1 MAKREPTPF
10 EQLLPAR
17 EFRAGK
23 LLRAILWAT
32 TGSLLL
38 VGLFFC
44 VYLAVDLVIHGGR
57 LFLPKSALPE
67 LEKIAGALPENSIQ
81 TGNSDVLVAGRGVL
95 PAVWSDRT
103 RFWGPLTAWAYRRAS
118 WLQTDT
124 EALVSLVLIGGL
136 LALVANRCFSRARHL
151 CLRDALDRVTRL
163 RLQLHR
169 QVLRLGPSDLEGT
182 EHAAG
187 MKLFVDDANSLREA
201 LFQRADCL
209 TRDPFQL
216 ALLLVVPLAVAPILT
231 LQCAIPLLACG
242 YIVREAAKRA
252 RANERLAT
260 AHADHEL
267 DLLAESLQK
276 TRLIRG
282 YGMDEFE
289 RRQFERYLLRYE
301 TIVASVLHAR
311 RRAER
316 WQMAIACVVVAFVL
330 FLLGGKVLFAPY
342 GLSVAS
348 AVLILATFAAAGF
361 PLARLSGLRREMSSG
376 REAAVR
382 IQNYLAKIPEVGQAV
397 GAKFLA
403 PLAKSL
409 ELEAV
414 KYAVDGRP
422 VLDGF
427 SVRLDA
433 GRQIGL
439 IATNPLEARAVAFL
453 LPRFIEP
460 QSGRVLIDH
469 EDIGWVTLE
478 SLRAETVFVGGRDPF
493 FTGTVAENLAAGDSR
508 YSLMDLTE
516 AAKLAHAHSFI
527 QKLPQGYETVI
538 GEHGEALDAGQAFRL
553 GLARALLRKP
563 ALLIIEEPP
572 AHLLDEETKALI
584 DDAYLRIAPG
594 RTVIYLPTRLTTI
607 RRCDPL
613 VLIHKGKLEAVGPR
627 ARMVQH
633 SPLYVHWEYMNFNE
647 FRHELEG
654 GGSPPGTNS

>member
-1 MAKREPTPF
+1 MTTREPTPF
-10 EQLLPAR
+10 EQLLPVR

-32 TGSLLL
+32 FGTICF
-38 VGLFFC
+38 VGLFVC
-44 VYLAVDLVIHGGR
+44 TYIAVDLVARGGR
-57 LFLPKSALPE
+57 EHVSTLSLWDIDWSRPAQPEPPPPVPLPNAPPRRNVFPE
-67 LEKIAGALPENSIQ
+67 IWGPIIAGTFNKLSFIDSDSGALI
-81 TGNSDVLVAGRGVL
+81 L
-95 PAVWSDRT
+95 
-103 RFWGPLTAWAYRRAS
+103 
-118 WLQTDT
+118 
-124 EALVSLVLIGGL
+124 LVLCGALLGL
-136 LALVANRCFSRARHL
+136 VTNRCLSRARHL
-151 CLRDALDRVTRL
+151 SLRDALDRVTRL
-163 RLQLHR
+163 RLQLHK

-182 EHAAG
+182 EHSAG
-187 MKLFVDDANSLREA
+187 LKLFVEDANALRDA
-201 LFQRADCL
+201 LYRRADCL
-209 TRDPFQL
+209 TRDV
-216 ALLLVVPLAVAPILT
+216 LLLTGLILLPLTNTPVLT

-242 YIVREAAKRA
+242 YLVREMLKRM
-252 RANERLAT
+252 RASERLAT
-260 AHADHEL
+260 AQADHEL

-289 RRQFERYLLRYE
+289 GRQFERYLLRYE
-301 TIVASVLHAR
+301 TLVSSVLHTR
-311 RRAER
+311 RKTDRLAT
-316 WQMAIACVVVAFVL
+316 ALGCVIIGFVL
-330 FLLGGKVLFAPY
+330 FVLGAKVLSNP
-342 GLSVAS
+342 LEVSVAAS
-348 AVLILATFAAAGF
+348 TLILTTFVTAAF
-361 PLARLSGLRREMSSG
+361 PLARLAGLRREMSSG

-382 IQNYLAKIPEVGQAV
+382 IQNYLARIPEVGQAV
-397 GAKFLA
+397 GAKFLP
-403 PLAKSL
+403 PLSKSL

-414 KYAVDGRP
+414 KYAAEGHVL
-422 VLDGF
+422 LDGL

-433 GRQIGL
+433 GKQIGL
-439 IATNPLEARAVAFL
+439 IATNPLEARAIAFL

-460 QSGRVLIDH
+460 QSGRVLFDH
-469 EDIGWVTLE
+469 EDVAWVTLE
-478 SLRAETVFVGGRDPF
+478 SLRAETIFVGGRDPF

-508 YSLMDLTE
+508 YTLQDLTD

-563 ALLIIEEPP
+563 ALLVIEEPP

-633 SPLYVHWEYMNFNE
+633 SALYQHWEYLNFNE
-647 FRHELEG
+647 FRHELDAG
-654 GGSPPGTNS
+654 TAGTTNS